1 MSNKLSEKCLKFAEG
16 EKVLCF
22 QGLLVYEAKCLKT
35 EYKNEPRY
43 FVHYNGW
50 NKHWDE
56 WVPEARIMKHNE
68 ENLQKQKDLLKQYGK
83 DKHKWNNQLKLQL
96 VYSQSFQLNERQQFN
111 PLKSLTLPG
120 FPSASLANNNDGSKD
135 KPKRSKSV
143 KIQSKIEKDTEKTID
158 ERRSSVDL
166 AVVEPKRKKLRVD
179 SLVEEKETPG
189 ILFDIT
195 INIPSELSI
204 ILADDWDLINHQ
216 KQLYNLPA
224 AMTVEGIL
232 KKYLESRENSIV
244 THQTSI
250 ELKEMALGLTEYFNV
265 MLGSQLLYK
274 FERPQFGAILDQLPT
289 HTASQIYGLPHFLRF
304 FVQMRTILPNQ
315 SLLPKSALVILITSI
330 RDCLKYLRT
339 HGKAW
344 FDTNDYVIAPAE
356 YHRRAMT

>member
-83 DKHKWNNQLKLQL
+83 DKHK
-96 VYSQSFQLNERQQFN
+96 
-111 PLKSLTLPG
+111 
-120 FPSASLANNNDGSKD
+120 NNNDGSKD